1 MDIFQ
6 LKSFLDALKDD
17 GRIELAELLGRLQT
31 IKLQRRYKDK
41 EITDLTKANNK
52 LQETIV
58 KVEKENQTMR

>member
-1 MDIFQ
+1 M
-6 LKSFLDALKDD
+6 KDD